1 MTFSNTHKETKTWSY
16 SLQLQQCEMKTS
28 SFGHELRDLCHC
40 RLIEGETLLSQNV
53 TYVL

>member
-1 MTFSNTHKETKTWSY
+1 MKKQRLGPTNY
-16 SLQLQQCEMKTS
+16 NLQQCEMKTS